1 MDHTLSYYS
10 TLFYREFSAY
20 TAARLKELGV
30 SYGSLY
36 FILYVGAHPGCTQ
49 AQLTSALKLD
59 WGHSQRTVGRLK
71 DEGFVT
77 KEASGTDKRS
87 HCLNLTGAGQEA
99 FLVCRQVF
107 EDWDRERLSALSVQE
122 KEMLFGLLEKL
133 ERRRG

>member
-1 MDHTLSYYS
+1 MNQTLSYYS

-20 TAARLKELGV
+20 TAMRLKELGV
-30 SYGSLY
+30 SYGSLF

-59 WGHSQRTVGRLK
+59 WGHSQRTISRLK
-71 DEGFVT
+71 EEGFIT
-77 KEASGTDKRS
+77 KEASGTDKRA

-107 EDWDRERLSALSVQE
+107 EDWDRERLSALSGQE
-122 KEMLFGLLEKL
+122 RETLFRLLEKL
-133 ERRRG
+133 KRRQG